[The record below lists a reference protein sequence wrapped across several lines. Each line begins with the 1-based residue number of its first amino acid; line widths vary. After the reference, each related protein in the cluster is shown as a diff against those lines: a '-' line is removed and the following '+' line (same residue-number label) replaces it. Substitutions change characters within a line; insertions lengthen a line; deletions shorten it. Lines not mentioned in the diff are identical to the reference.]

1 MPYRSSKTKSTIKYI
16 YKKITIFFLLYFLFS
31 KTWSLSNLKIKSFF
45 WNKKCFMLQAIDINL
60 QVLAYSCWLS
70 TNQTVEHAGVKP
82 VNIEFIN
89 PSEGVYIILLLPLA
103 ACLQSF
109 CKSSKWNNFSG
120 TRSHAHYPQVSSPQ
134 VVLQFITWLLH
145 TATDKKKSNNRNFI
159 AINLSSCT

>member
-1 MPYRSSKTKSTIKYI
+1 
-16 YKKITIFFLLYFLFS
+16 
-31 KTWSLSNLKIKSFF
+31 
-45 WNKKCFMLQAIDINL
+45 MLQAIDINL

-109 CKSSKWNNFSG
+109 CKSSK
-120 TRSHAHYPQVSSPQ
+120 
-134 VVLQFITWLLH
+134 
-145 TATDKKKSNNRNFI
+145 
-159 AINLSSCT
+159 